1 MMIMFLKVME
11 LKMNPHFKKESLNQ
25 IHQKNRV
32 RNQVRMMTKNR
43 QRKLQQEHQK
53 EFQNEH

>member
-1 MMIMFLKVME
+1 MMIMFPKVME
-11 LKMNPHFKKESLNQ
+11 LKMNPHFKKESQNQ
-25 IHQKNRV
+25 VHQKNQV